1 MYQLVN
7 DVRKECKPYVTACR
21 DITGMIMNE
30 LSEIMEWW
38 RQHLQNLLRDPNI
51 ISMEITQ

>member
-30 LSEIMEWW
+30 LSEIME
-38 RQHLQNLLRDPNI
+38 
-51 ISMEITQ
+51 